1 MRRRHVCECSFCLHP
16 HRKPFKCGFLRKL
29 PTRRCEISMRVTET
43 ERERDGEIARQQRE
57 GDKCEEQREMHI
69 QSKRQRHEA
78 ALA

>member
-1 MRRRHVCECSFCLHP
+1 MHP

-57 GDKCEEQREMHI
+57 GDKCEEQREREMHI
-69 QSKRQRHEA
+69 QSKRQRKEA